1 MNGLW
6 QVLRA
11 KMLVMAMMVMT
22 DKTATLTAQLA
33 AAVLTQRES
42 MKCWLELVSI
52 CIKVKEHK
60 IITY

>member
-1 MNGLW
+1 
-6 QVLRA
+6 
-11 KMLVMAMMVMT
+11 MLVMAMMVMT

-52 CIKVKEHK
+52 CIKVEEHK